1 MPFVR
6 LLALLSASLLVS
18 TVASGQANELPL
30 VPENPSLRDDVVRA
44 IEAVWLD
51 DDDRADLRL
60 HHGVWI
66 DEDLELPDR
75 RARGMLHSGAWDD
88 EVFLDESLSVER
100 RAQALVLRGRCA
112 DAIDLLESS
121 TDESAMIL
129 RVRAFESC
137 GRWDEA
143 LREIDS
149 LLETEVGGRSDNERL
164 IDRVEARAVRARI
177 LGRPSSEYRLMMTE
191 LGRAREEI
199 DRLDWRPRLMEA
211 RLLVEKHK
219 RAEAIPALHE
229 TLSLNPRCAEAWFL
243 LGRIALGG
251 FDFDSAGRASLAL
264 RRLSS
269 RSVFA
274 DLLDAESA
282 LINDDPEMAIGIL
295 DPLLEREPFLR
306 QALAL
311 RAASDAVAY
320 DTVSARTRLDAMD
333 VMFPGCADGY
343 HTVGRFLSQNRQY
356 GDAAFFLEEAV
367 SRRPRWSA
375 PLIELGLLEMQSG
388 RDQRALAAL
397 QRVAR
402 LDAFNERAAFSLRLL
417 EELSAFETIE
427 TEHFIIRYLPGED
440 EVLVKM
446 MPDALEAMHDD
457 VAARFG
463 HEPVQKTVIE
473 VMPDHE
479 FFSVRITGM
488 PWIHTVAACTGPV
501 IAMEVPK
508 KGAPSLHLGLFDWLD
523 TLRHEY
529 THTITLDRTRN
540 RIPHWLTEAAS
551 VTMEL
556 APRDYPTA
564 RMLAMELRSGQL
576 FDMQEIDWA
585 FVRPKRPIDRQLAY
599 AQGAWMV
606 EYMNE
611 THGPDAL
618 VDLLDHYFNGLPQS
632 DAMNRVLGVTE
643 ESFHQGFLDWAQA
656 EVAAWGFFASPSV
669 NDLIDE
675 VARSSERDG
684 ADDPDPSDAAK
695 VGAFVPDDAQI
706 ERWLDQHPGHP
717 DLLESIVRRRVD
729 RDSRS
734 DSETLGYLKR
744 YRMARPVDPYP
755 DQVLARLYLD
765 SNERHLAVA
774 PLSRLEALETRD
786 PLYAHQLTLLL
797 RELGS
802 FEEARSSA
810 SKMLRIDP
818 YRPEFHE
825 LAAAVSIETGRFEEA
840 RSFLEALIILEPD
853 QNRHPRRLEALERI
867 ISDRNS
873 NRLDEISRE
882 SPTMK

>member
-1 MPFVR
+1 MHFAR
-6 LLALLSASLLVS
+6 LLALLPTTLLAS

-30 VPENPSLRDDVVRA
+30 VPEAPSLRSDVA
-44 IEAVWLD
+44 QALEAVWLD
-51 DDDRADLRL
+51 EDERVEGRL
-60 HHGVWI
+60 HHGVWT
-66 DEDLELPDR
+66 DEDLDLPDQ
-75 RARGMLHSGAWDD
+75 RARAMLHTATWDD
-88 EVFLDESLSVER
+88 DVFLDDALSVER
-100 RAQALVLRGRCA
+100 RAEALVLRGRCA

-121 TDESAMIL
+121 QTESAMIL

-137 GRWDEA
+137 GRWDDA
-143 LREIDS
+143 LEEIDS
-149 LLETEVGGRSDNERL
+149 LLWSEGGDRRAGERL
-164 IDRVEARAVRARI
+164 VDRVEARAVRARI

-191 LGRAREEI
+191 LARVREEI
-199 DRLDWRPRLMEA
+199 DRFDWRPRLMEA

-219 RAEAIPALHE
+219 RSEAIPALHE

-251 FDFDSAGRASLAL
+251 FDFDSAARASLAL
-264 RRLSS
+264 RRLSN

-282 LINDDPEMAIGIL
+282 LINDDPETAIGIL
-295 DPLLEREPFLR
+295 DTLLVREPFLR
-306 QALAL
+306 EALAL

-320 DTVSARTRLDAMD
+320 DIASARTRLDAMD
-333 VMFPGCADGY
+333 VIFPGCADGY

-388 RDQRALAAL
+388 RDERALAAL

-402 LDAFNERAAFSLRLL
+402 LDPFNERAAFSLRLL
-417 EELSAFETIE
+417 EELSVFESIE

-440 EVLVKM
+440 EVLVRM
-446 MPDALEAMHDD
+446 MPDALEAMHHE
-457 VAARFG
+457 VVARFD
-463 HEPVQKTVIE
+463 HEPTAKTVIE

-501 IAMEVPK
+501 IAMEVPR

-564 RMLAMELRSGQL
+564 RMLATELQSGQL
-576 FDMQEIDWA
+576 FDMQEINWA
-585 FVRPKRPIDRQLAY
+585 FVRPRRPIDRQLAY

-606 EYMNE
+606 EYMNA
-611 THGPDAL
+611 THGSDAL
-618 VDLLDHYFNGLPQS
+618 VDLLDHYFDGLPQS
-632 DAMNRVLGVTE
+632 DAMNRVLGLSE
-643 ESFHQGFLDWAQA
+643 ESFHRGFLDWAQG

-669 NDLIDE
+669 NDLIE
-675 VARSSERDG
+675 EHVQSSDPDG
-684 ADDPDPSDAAK
+684 VDDPPGDLKAR
-695 VGAFVPDDAQI
+695 AFVPDDAQI
-706 ERWLDQHPGHP
+706 ERWLEEHPGHP
-717 DLLESIVRRRVD
+717 DLLELIVRRRID
-729 RDSRS
+729 RDSRN
-734 DSETLGYLKR
+734 DSETLEYLNR
-744 YRMARPVDPYP
+744 YRVARPVDPYP
-755 DQVLARLYLD
+755 DQVLARLHLD
-765 SNERHLAVA
+765 SDERHLAVA
-774 PLSRLEALETRD
+774 PLARLEALETRD

-802 FEEARSSA
+802 SEEARSSA

-825 LAAAVSIETGRFEEA
+825 LAAAVSIETGRLDEA

-853 QNRHPRRLEALERI
+853 QNRHPRRLEALDRI
-867 ISDRNS
+867 ISNRNS
-873 NRLDEISRE
+873 KPYGEISSE